1 MKNTKNKSKN
11 NSKKVI
17 YHGFSDQNR
26 CLIVDR
32 LHDQYNWNPVMMLG
46 LDGESNQIKNWSSKF
61 TNLVL
66 LDTMKLRTADF
77 DYSYVGE
84 YIPIDREIIDKLS
97 KYESNYIDNL
107 DDLSGWEFSFNER
120 RDFYHEMLKYMNT
133 VLYNFQPELV
143 VFATWPHTPSCLA
156 LYHLCKHYFDI
167 DVIFLDAM
175 PLFDSRYHFVGNSI
189 EELHFPFMNA
199 YESTQKLNLD
209 SGVSKYLEDLRS
221 VQGKTTD
228 HVVQD
233 YIDSKRVPLSLL
245 KRLVLMTIKVL
256 TNNVSDYE
264 KLIERKKNRKSFHLK
279 SSRLG
284 KFEYI
289 FFKMGLIIKNKSLS
303 RFYKSLC
310 STVDLNQKYI
320 YFAANYQ
327 PEATTLSMAGAFE
340 DTSLVLDMLSKYAPK
355 GWVIYYKEHPF
366 TFVPN
371 SLSTVTKRSKKF
383 YKKLANYHN
392 VELISSDE
400 KSFQLM
406 SESQAV
412 ASIAGTSAW
421 EAAVRGVPS
430 MCFGNVWYKGCKS
443 IFSINSS
450 QNMQDAF
457 KDISNGYKPDSI
469 DVDRYAAS
477 VAHASVKG
485 MIHERFEKNLGLSLN
500 KEEEIERIA
509 VAIYDAQNK
518 LNRIK

>member
-1 MKNTKNKSKN
+1 MNNKKTKNKK

-26 CLIVDR
+26 CLIVDK
-32 LHDQYNWNPVMMLG
+32 LYDQYNWNPIMMLG
-46 LDGESNQIKNWSSKF
+46 LDGESNQMKNWSNKF
-61 TNLVL
+61 ISLVL

-97 KYESNYIDNL
+97 KYELNYIDNL

-120 RDFYHEMLKYMNT
+120 RDFYHSMLKYMNT
-133 VLYNFQPELV
+133 ILYNFQPELL
-143 VFATWPHTPSCLA
+143 VFATWPHTPTCLA
-156 LYHLCKHYFDI
+156 LYYLSKHHFNI

-189 EELHFPFMNA
+189 EELHFPFMES
-199 YESTQKLNLD
+199 YESTNELTLD

-221 VQGKTTD
+221 VDGKTTG
-228 HVVQD
+228 HIIQD
-233 YIDSKRVPLSLL
+233 YVDSKRYPFSLL
-245 KRLVLMTIKVL
+245 KQFLLMTIKVL
-256 TNNVSDYE
+256 TNNVSEYE

-284 KFEYI
+284 KFEYL
-289 FFKMGLIIKNKSLS
+289 FFKMGLILKTKSLS

-310 STVDLNQKYI
+310 SRVDLNQKYI

-327 PEATTLSMAGAFE
+327 PEATTLTMAGAFE

-355 GWVIYYKEHPF
+355 GWVIYYKEHPY
-366 TFVPN
+366 TFAHT
-371 SLSTVTKRSKKF
+371 SLSTVTKRSKTF

-412 ASIAGTSAW
+412 ASIAGTSPW

-450 QNMQDAF
+450 QDMQDAF
-457 KDISNGYKPDSI
+457 KEISNGYKPDSI
-469 DVDRYAAS
+469 DVERYAAS

-500 KEEEIERIA
+500 KEEEIDRIA
-509 VAIYDAQNK
+509 VAIYDAHNK